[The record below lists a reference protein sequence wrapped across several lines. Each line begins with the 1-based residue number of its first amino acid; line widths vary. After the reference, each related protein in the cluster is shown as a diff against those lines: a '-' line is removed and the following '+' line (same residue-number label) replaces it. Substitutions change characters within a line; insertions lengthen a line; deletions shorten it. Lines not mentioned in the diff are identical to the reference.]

1 MPLKALASLCLVALL
16 SGCYYLQST
25 VIPIQAIHYP
35 HQAATQEQKQQ
46 LKQLM
51 VLLPGIGD
59 RASAFDKHGV
69 IEMIRA
75 AYPMMDIV
83 AVEAHVKYYSA
94 RTIIE
99 RLRQDII
106 KPALDA
112 GYSEIYL
119 GGISMGG
126 IGSLLYLKNYP
137 DDISKIFILAPYLGD
152 PQDYNYLIE
161 NTAPPQ
167 PPRDVNLW
175 PWLTQLPDATKN
187 KIYLAYGNNDKFA
200 IPNALL
206 AKQLPREHTVTQG
219 GKHNW
224 KTWVQL
230 WPQLLKN
237 VH

>member
-35 HQAATQEQKQQ
+35 HQAATQEQKQ

-59 RASAFDKHGV
+59 RASEFEKHGV
-69 IEMIRA
+69 IEMIRTT
-75 AYPMMDIV
+75 YPNMDIV
-83 AVEAHVKYYSA
+83 AVEAHFKYYES

-119 GGISMGG
+119 GGISLGG
-126 IGSLLYLKNYP
+126 IGSLLYLKSYP
-137 DDISKIFILAPYLGD
+137 NEIHTVFILAPYLGD
-152 PQDYNYLIE
+152 KQDYNYLIE
-161 NTAPPQ
+161 NTAEPQ
-167 PPRDVNLW
+167 EPRDVNLW
-175 PWLTQLPDATKN
+175 PWLTQLPDTTKN
-187 KIYLAYGNNDKFA
+187 KIFLAYGTEDKFS
-200 IPNALL
+200 IPNGLL
-206 AKQLPREHTVTQG
+206 AKQLPPEHTVIQP

-224 KTWVQL
+224 KTWKQL
-230 WPQLLKN
+230 WPSLLAKP
-237 VH
+237 